1 MRTCKHIKANG
12 EFCGSPALRGREYC
26 YFHLTVLGRRL
37 RTQKHIMKGECHY
50 LQLPTLEDADSI
62 QLGVMQVMDAL
73 LRDQIDTKIAGL
85 LLYGLQIASSNLKQG
100 AHFEQDKSA
109 SVVVGSY
116 DSFEQDYDL
125 ADTDCGLRVDGEE
138 EEAVVEGSDTAGVVG
153 EVEHRADEKAAE
165 TDDATNSEQGQTSVA
180 QAEKTDR
187 DFSEARFVRQ
197 PEESQHTYP
206 SKTGLGGAP
215 APIAQDGRAVP
226 DPQRIRRDAGRQ
238 GFKVRLRPER
248 DQVPEQP
255 REVA

>member
-12 EFCGSPALRGREYC
+12 EFCGSPPLRGREYC

-62 QLGVMQVMDAL
+62 QLAVMQVMDAL

-100 AHFEQDKSA
+100 AHFEPDKSA

-125 ADTDCGLRVDGEE
+125 ADTDCGLRVGEE
-138 EEAVVEGSDTAGVVG
+138 GEETVVEGSDTAGVVG
-153 EVEHRADEKAAE
+153 EVEPRADEKAAKSDGRAPE
-165 TDDATNSEQGQTSVA
+165 TGQENTSVA
-180 QAEKTDR
+180 AKSGDESR
-187 DFSEARFVRQ
+187 DEISDESGQCNSVRRPMGRIEGPPLQ
-197 PEESQHTYP
+197 S
-206 SKTGLGGAP
+206 
-215 APIAQDGRAVP
+215 GRAVAE
-226 DPQRIRRDAGRQ
+226 PQRIRRDAGRQ

-248 DQVPEQP
+248 DEVPEQP

>member
-62 QLGVMQVMDAL
+62 QLAVMQVMDAL

-125 ADTDCGLRVDGEE
+125 ADTDCGLRVEE
-138 EEAVVEGSDTAGVVG
+138 EEEETVVEGSETAGVVG
-153 EVEHRADEKAAE
+153 EVEHRADEKAAGVKSDDSATE
-165 TDDATNSEQGQTSVA
+165 TEQGNRSGAAESGDESRDDISDESRQCNSVRRPMGRIEGPPL
-180 QAEKTDR
+180 Q
-187 DFSEARFVRQ
+187 S
-197 PEESQHTYP
+197 
-206 SKTGLGGAP
+206 
-215 APIAQDGRAVP
+215 GRAVP
-226 DPQRIRRDAGRQ
+226 EPQRIRRDAGRQ

-248 DQVPEQP
+248 DEMPEQP